1 MGAEKVTDFINFTAG
16 SPLRCA
22 VCAVGTEPYRHLVS
36 NQSRGGADGNQV
48 RQNADKQPVKS
59 VDPRTHED
67 GDSAH
72 RMRRSTPGAGAAGGK
87 VILLG
92 EHAVVYG
99 VPALAAG
106 IERGVR
112 AVARPIEPGA
122 SRLSSLTIRTWNAE
136 VTEEDPRDLGR
147 ALHALVQAS
156 QLDAPLAIEAFV
168 DLPPG
173 GGLGCSAALG
183 VAVARA
189 IDPSA
194 SADLIAERVMA
205 WERIFHGNPS
215 GVDAA
220 VATRGG
226 CLLFSKEEG
235 IEEMRVGVPLT
246 LCIGNS
252 GASSSTAAM
261 VAGVARLHAERTA
274 AVEAAFDGIHDLVAS
289 SRHAVETGDRRGLG
303 RLMELNQIWLG
314 DLGLSTPAIDRMCR
328 LAREHGAFGS
338 KLTGAG
344 GGGSVVALVNGGPG
358 AWQVLHAWRGAGFE
372 GFVTRVAPAHSLVD
386 ERELP
391 RIGNAG
397 TGRDTKLGRG

>member
-1 MGAEKVTDFINFTAG
+1 
-16 SPLRCA
+16 
-22 VCAVGTEPYRHLVS
+22 VGE
-36 NQSRGGADGNQV
+36 AC
-48 RQNADKQPVKS
+48 
-59 VDPRTHED
+59 
-67 GDSAH
+67 
-72 RMRRSTPGAGAAGGK
+72 GK

-112 AVARPIEPGA
+112 AVAKPNGA
-122 SRLSSLTIRTWNAE
+122 RVSSLAIRSWDTE
-136 VTEEDPRDLGR
+136 VTEDDPRDLGR
-147 ALHALVQAS
+147 ALRALVEVS
-156 QLDAPLAIEAFV
+156 RPVAPVAIEAFV

-189 IDPSA
+189 IDSRA
-194 SADLIAERVMA
+194 SADVISERVMA

-220 VATRGG
+220 VASRGG
-226 CLLFSKEEG
+226 CVLFSKGEG
-235 IEEMRVGVPLT
+235 LEAMRVGRPLT
-246 LCIGNS
+246 LCIGSS

-261 VAGVARLHAERTA
+261 VAAVARRREERPA
-274 AVEAAFDGIHDLVAS
+274 AVDAAFQGIHDLVAS
-289 SRHAVETGDRRGLG
+289 SRLAVETGDRRGLG
-303 RLMELNQIWLG
+303 RLMELSQIWLG

-344 GGGSVVALVNGGPG
+344 GGGSVVALVNGGHG

-372 GFVTRVAPAHSLVD
+372 GFVTRVAPARSMVD
-386 ERELP
+386 EREMQQ
-391 RIGNAG
+391 AVG
-397 TGRDTKLGRG
+397 TERSERKVARR